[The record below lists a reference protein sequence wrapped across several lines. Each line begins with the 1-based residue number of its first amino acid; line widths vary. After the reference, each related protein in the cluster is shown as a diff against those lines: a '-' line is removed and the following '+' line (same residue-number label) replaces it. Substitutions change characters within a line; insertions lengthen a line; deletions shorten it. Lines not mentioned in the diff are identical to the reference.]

1 MVEQGAAGLTL
12 IQDSIAAARATGSD
26 QFQPHLLALLAD
38 AHRQRCDADAG
49 LGAVVQAL
57 GIAHRTGERFYE
69 AELYR
74 LRGELR
80 LLAGDDGAA
89 RSEAEQAFRRAVDIA
104 RGQGAQL
111 LALRA
116 AVSLARLTPNA
127 DVLTLLAE
135 QRAALENDLELP
147 DAEEAA
153 EVLAAQ

>member
-1 MVEQGAAGLTL
+1 
-12 IQDSIAAARATGSD
+12 
-26 QFQPHLLALLAD
+26 
-38 AHRQRCDADAG
+38 
-49 LGAVVQAL
+49 
-57 GIAHRTGERFYE
+57 
-69 AELYR
+69 
-74 LRGELR
+74 
-80 LLAGDDGAA
+80 
-89 RSEAEQAFRRAVDIA
+89 
-104 RGQGAQL
+104 L